1 MSNAPTEAVQ
11 HCEAVLR
18 TMMEDLQAKR
28 IWPNVCSIIDGMLK
42 RRVEL
47 AEVYEE
53 VYTSLA
59 QIPRALYMFWDVFV
73 HAADGWNPEKN
84 RAARQAREE
93 LVGVNSRISELAD
106 QLAALLDRRDSLHN
120 YSGFSSNTHYH
131 ILDIVNEAS
140 EHNNLYES
148 YVKDDLDRL
157 QYQFD
162 LKYWPALSEVV
173 QAIGTDAEMAEITAN
188 DPATAAATESRK
200 SGRSD
205 FVKAFLAR
213 VDDNRVKEC
222 GFIPS
227 GFALSDSGLA
237 SLVNCG
243 LDLAVDELVDADFIK
258 RFRQR
263 QRQAKRA

>member
-18 TMMEDLQAKR
+18 TMMEDLRAKR

-53 VYTSLA
+53 IYTSLA
-59 QIPRALYMFWDVFV
+59 QTPRALYMFWDVFV

-140 EHNNLYES
+140 EHNDLYES

-173 QAIGTDAEMAEITAN
+173 Q
-188 DPATAAATESRK
+188 
-200 SGRSD
+200 
-205 FVKAFLAR
+205 
-213 VDDNRVKEC
+213 
-222 GFIPS
+222 
-227 GFALSDSGLA
+227 
-237 SLVNCG
+237 
-243 LDLAVDELVDADFIK
+243 
-258 RFRQR
+258 
-263 QRQAKRA
+263 